1 MATAV
6 KHKQAAGFT
15 AVIAYRDDQRRW
27 SVTVNDG
34 PDSPTGIGRGDAGES
49 FDVVLDAAIDDLTRQ
64 RKALAHLV
72 IQ

>member
-6 KHKQAAGFT
+6 QHEQDAGFT
-15 AVIAYRDDQRRW
+15 AVIAYRDDQKRW

-34 PDSPTGIGRGDAGES
+34 PNSPTGVGHGAAGES

-64 RKALAHLV
+64 RKALAQLV
-72 IQ
+72 IR